1 MARHTGW
8 SRYPVR
14 SGNLR
19 SFNEIVNI
27 VKDLQIQQGPVLNRM
42 KDILDRYD
50 GDWVLP
56 LPDIDKE
63 PNLPP
68 LTPAL
73 IADAVDNM
81 AMRAASVRPVNI
93 FPAIDPNKDR
103 GRRSREYAEKRRKIV
118 AATYH
123 NSKWNLARR
132 RYYRQLAAYHTCSLV
147 VLPDFQTGL
156 PKIEVR
162 DPLGTYVEPQANE
175 ELRQPEYVAFV
186 TRHSAEYLR
195 RVYPQSRQ
203 ENGGPIHSH
212 DLRELWDCVEWYDLD
227 QTVFGIIGPVWD
239 DRRMSNERPWITPW
253 QQLSPAYPNRVGAS
267 PAVVPHNVSLG
278 RIASRIGS
286 MLGNVDLQAR
296 LMALDILAQEKAI
309 WPDMYAI
316 GRSGGMPRII
326 GGTWKDGREG
336 DINLLQDV
344 ESIGQ
349 IRSTPDVR
357 TTQIIDRLERNF
369 RTSTGLLPQF
379 GGETYGALRTGRGID
394 ALTGMALDPRIQE
407 LHEISEAWLPHL
419 NAVILETYKAY
430 WPDKKFSMYSGWPGD
445 KGIVEFTPKEH
456 IETTDNTVSYNLP
469 GADVIQQTQILG
481 SLRGAKAISG
491 KTFRAMHP
499 YIDDPEAEERLVHD
513 EDFDEALRQSILQKL
528 LTGELPLVASAL
540 IKKYVA
546 DGLDIF
552 DAVVKADEEMRAR
565 QATQAPEPPPGMAA
579 APETM
584 PGMAAPPEQM
594 MAMQAPPGQARPT
607 MAPDRRAQMAQILQA
622 MGQGA

>member
-253 QQLSPAYPNRVGAS
+253 QQLSPAYPNRVGGS

-594 MAMQAPPGQARPT
+594 MAMQAPPGQAGPA

>member
-1 MARHTGW
+1 M
-8 SRYPVR
+8 
-14 SGNLR
+14 R
-19 SFNEIVNI
+19 SFDEIVRI

-50 GDWVLP
+50 GEWILP
-56 LPDIDKE
+56 MPDIDKE

-73 IADAVDNM
+73 IAEAVDNM
-81 AMRAASVRPVNI
+81 AMRAASVRPSI
-93 FPAIDPNKDR
+93 ITPAIDPNKDQ
-103 GRRSREYAEKRRKIV
+103 GRRSREYAEKRRKII

-123 NSKWNLARR
+123 NSKWNLGRR

-147 VLPDFQTGL
+147 VLPDFNTGI
-156 PKIEVR
+156 PRIEIR

-175 ELRQPEYVAFV
+175 ELREPEYVAFV

-195 RVYPQSRQ
+195 RIYPQSKQ
-203 ENGGPIHSH
+203 ELGGPIHK
-212 DLRELWDCVEWYDLD
+212 DDYRELWDCVEWYDQD
-227 QTVFGIIGPVWD
+227 VTVFGIIGPTWD
-239 DRRMSNERPWITPW
+239 DRRMSNERPWVTPW
-253 QQLSPAYPNRVGAS
+253 QQLSPVYPNRIGMC
-267 PAVVPHNVSLG
+267 PAIVPHNVSLG

-326 GGTWKDGREG
+326 GGVWKDGREG

-344 ESIGQ
+344 EAIGQ

-357 TTQIIDRLERNF
+357 TPQIIDRLERNF
-369 RTSTGLLPQF
+369 RTSTGLIPQF
-379 GGETYGALRTGRGID
+379 GGESYGALRTGRGLD
-394 ALTGMALDPRIQE
+394 ALAGIAVDPRIQE

-419 NAVILETYKAY
+419 NAAILSTYKAY

-445 KGIVEFTPKEH
+445 KGIVTFTPQEH
-456 IETTDNTVSYNLP
+456 IEITDNTVTYNLP
-469 GADVIQQTQILG
+469 GADVMQQTQILG

-513 EDFDEALRQSILQKL
+513 EDFDEALRTSILQKL
-528 LTGELPLVASAL
+528 MTGELPLVLSSI
-540 IKKYVA
+540 IKKYLA
-546 DGLDIF
+546 SGKDIF
-552 DAVVKADEEMRAR
+552 DAVEAADEEMRRR
-565 QATQAPEPPPGMAA
+565 QAAEAPPAPEGMAA

-584 PGMAAPPEQM
+584 PGLQAPPEQM
-594 MAMQAPPGQARPT
+594 MNMQPPPEQ
-607 MAPDRRAQMAQILQA
+607 Q
-622 MGQGA
+622 QGAPVDPRARITQLLSAMAAQGGANAPS

>member
-1 MARHTGW
+1 MRT
-8 SRYPVR
+8 
-14 SGNLR
+14 
-19 SFNEIVNI
+19 FEEITRI
-27 VKDLQIQQGPVLNRM
+27 VKDLQMQQGPVLNRM

-56 LPDIDKE
+56 MPDIDKE

-73 IADAVDNM
+73 VADAVDNM
-81 AMRAASVRPVNI
+81 AMRAASVKPLNI

-147 VLPDFQTGL
+147 VLPDFVTGL

-195 RVYPQSRQ
+195 RIYPQARQ
-203 ENGGPIHSH
+203 ENGGPIHK
-212 DLRELWDCVEWYDLD
+212 DDYRELWDCVEWYDLD

-253 QQLSPAYPNRVGAS
+253 QQLSPSYPNRIGQS

-286 MLGNVDLQAR
+286 MLGSVDLQAR

-316 GRSGGMPRII
+316 GRAGGMPRII

-349 IRSTPDVR
+349 IRSTPDIR
-357 TTQIIDRLERNF
+357 TSQVIDRLERNF

-491 KTFRAMHP
+491 RTFRAMHP
-499 YIDDPEAEERLVHD
+499 YIDDPEAEEKLVQD

-528 LTGELPLVASAL
+528 LTGEMPLVVSAL

-546 DGLDIF
+546 EGLDIF
-552 DAVVKADEEMRAR
+552 DAVVKADEEVRAR

-579 APETM
+579 SPETM
-584 PGMAAPPEQM
+584 PGMAAPPQQM
-594 MAMQAPPGQARPT
+594 MAMQGAPTPEAQGPQAPRE
-607 MAPDRRAQMAQILQA
+607 RVAQLLQA
-622 MGQGA
+622 LSAGGANAQG

>member
-1 MARHTGW
+1 
-8 SRYPVR
+8 
-14 SGNLR
+14 LR
-19 SFNEIVNI
+19 SFEEITRI
-27 VKDLQIQQGPVLNRM
+27 VKDLQTQQGPVLNRM

-81 AMRAASVRPVNI
+81 AMRAASVKPVNI

-132 RYYRQLAAYHTCSLV
+132 RYYRQLSAYHTCSLV

-195 RVYPQSRQ
+195 RVYPQARQ
-203 ENGGPIHSH
+203 EMGGPIHK
-212 DLRELWDCVEWYDLD
+212 DDYRELWDCVEWYDLD

-253 QQLSPAYPNRVGAS
+253 QQLSPVYPNRIGQS

-316 GRSGGMPRII
+316 GRAGGMPRII

-349 IRSTPDVR
+349 IRSTPDIR
-357 TTQIIDRLERNF
+357 TAQVIDRLERNF

-491 KTFRAMHP
+491 RTFRAMHP
-499 YIDDPEAEERLVHD
+499 YIDDPEAEEKLVQD

-528 LTGELPLVASAL
+528 LTGEMPLVVSAL

-546 DGLDIF
+546 EGLDIF
-552 DAVVKADEEMRAR
+552 DAVVKADEEVRAR

-579 APETM
+579 SPETM
-584 PGMAAPPEQM
+584 PGMAAPPQEM
-594 MAMQAPPGQARPT
+594 MAMQGAPGPAQGQ
-607 MAPDRRAQMAQILQA
+607 APDRRAQMAQLLQA
-622 MGQGA
+622 MSQGGANAPS

>member
-1 MARHTGW
+1 M
-8 SRYPVR
+8 
-14 SGNLR
+14 
-19 SFNEIVNI
+19 
-27 VKDLQIQQGPVLNRM
+27 QQGPVLNRM

-56 LPDIDKE
+56 MPDIDKE

-73 IADAVDNM
+73 VADAVDNM
-81 AMRAASVRPVNI
+81 AMRAASVKPLNI

-147 VLPDFQTGL
+147 VLPDFVTGL

-195 RVYPQSRQ
+195 RIYPQARQ
-203 ENGGPIHSH
+203 ENGGPIHK
-212 DLRELWDCVEWYDLD
+212 DDYRELWDCVEWYDLD

-253 QQLSPAYPNRVGAS
+253 QQLSPSYPNRIGQS

-286 MLGNVDLQAR
+286 MLGSVDLQAR

-316 GRSGGMPRII
+316 GRAGGMPRII

-349 IRSTPDVR
+349 IRSTPDIR
-357 TTQIIDRLERNF
+357 TSQVIDRLERNF

-491 KTFRAMHP
+491 RTFRAMHP
-499 YIDDPEAEERLVHD
+499 YIDDPEAEEKLVQD

-528 LTGELPLVASAL
+528 LTGEMPLVVSAL

-546 DGLDIF
+546 EGLDIF
-552 DAVVKADEEMRAR
+552 DAVVKADEEVRAR

-579 APETM
+579 SPEAM
-584 PGMAAPPEQM
+584 PGMAAPPQQM
-594 MAMQAPPGQARPT
+594 MAMQGAPAPAPEQAMPPRE
-607 MAPDRRAQMAQILQA
+607 RVAQLLQA
-622 MGQGA
+622 MRGAPNAQG

>member
-1 MARHTGW
+1 
-8 SRYPVR
+8 
-14 SGNLR
+14 LR
-19 SFNEIVNI
+19 SFEEITRI
-27 VKDLQIQQGPVLNRM
+27 VKDLQMQQGPVLTRM

-56 LPDIDKE
+56 MPDIDKE

-73 IADAVDNM
+73 VADAVDNM
-81 AMRAASVRPVNI
+81 AMRAASVKPVNI

-123 NSKWNLARR
+123 SSKWNLARR

-147 VLPDFQTGL
+147 VLPDFVTGL

-195 RVYPQSRQ
+195 RIYPQARQ
-203 ENGGPIHSH
+203 ENGGPIHK
-212 DLRELWDCVEWYDLD
+212 DDYRELWDCVEWYDLD

-253 QQLSPAYPNRVGAS
+253 QQLSPSYPNRIGQS

-286 MLGNVDLQAR
+286 MLGSVDLQAR

-316 GRSGGMPRII
+316 GRAGGMPRII

-349 IRSTPDVR
+349 IRSTPDIR
-357 TTQIIDRLERNF
+357 TSQVIDRLERNF

-491 KTFRAMHP
+491 RTFRAMHP
-499 YIDDPEAEERLVHD
+499 YIDDPEAEEKLVQD

-528 LTGELPLVASAL
+528 LTGEMPLVVSAL

-552 DAVVKADEEMRAR
+552 DAVVKADEEVRAR
-565 QATQAPEPPPGMAA
+565 QASQAPEPPPGMAA
-579 APETM
+579 SPEAM
-584 PGMAAPPEQM
+584 PGMAAPPQQM
-594 MAMQAPPGQARPT
+594 MAMQSGPTPETQGPQAPRE
-607 MAPDRRAQMAQILQA
+607 RVAQLLQA
-622 MGQGA
+622 LSAGGANAQG

>member
-1 MARHTGW
+1 
-8 SRYPVR
+8 
-14 SGNLR
+14 
-19 SFNEIVNI
+19 
-27 VKDLQIQQGPVLNRM
+27 M

-56 LPDIDKE
+56 MPDIDKE

-73 IADAVDNM
+73 VADAVDNM
-81 AMRAASVRPVNI
+81 AMRAASVKPVNI

-123 NSKWNLARR
+123 SSKWNLARR

-147 VLPDFQTGL
+147 VLPDFVTGL

-195 RVYPQSRQ
+195 RIYPQARQ
-203 ENGGPIHSH
+203 ENGGPIHK
-212 DLRELWDCVEWYDLD
+212 DDYRELWDCVEWYDLD

-253 QQLSPAYPNRVGAS
+253 QQLSPSYPNRIGQS

-286 MLGNVDLQAR
+286 MLGSVDLQAR

-316 GRSGGMPRII
+316 GRAGGMPRII

-349 IRSTPDVR
+349 IRSTPDIR
-357 TTQIIDRLERNF
+357 TSQVIDRLERNF

-491 KTFRAMHP
+491 RTFRAMHP
-499 YIDDPEAEERLVHD
+499 YIDDPEAEEKLVQD

-528 LTGELPLVASAL
+528 LTGEMPLVVSAL

-546 DGLDIF
+546 EGLDIF
-552 DAVVKADEEMRAR
+552 DAVVKADEEVRAR
-565 QATQAPEPPPGMAA
+565 QASQAPEPPPGMAA
-579 APETM
+579 SPEAM
-584 PGMAAPPEQM
+584 PGMAAPPQQM
-594 MAMQAPPGQARPT
+594 MAMQGAPAPT
-607 MAPDRRAQMAQILQA
+607 PEQSMAPRERVAQLLQA
-622 MGQGA
+622 MRGAPNAQG

>member
-1 MARHTGW
+1 M
-8 SRYPVR
+8 
-14 SGNLR
+14 
-19 SFNEIVNI
+19 
-27 VKDLQIQQGPVLNRM
+27 
-42 KDILDRYD
+42 
-50 GDWVLP
+50 
-56 LPDIDKE
+56 
-63 PNLPP
+63 
-68 LTPAL
+68 
-73 IADAVDNM
+73 
-81 AMRAASVRPVNI
+81 
-93 FPAIDPNKDR
+93 
-103 GRRSREYAEKRRKIV
+103 

-212 DLRELWDCVEWYDLD
+212 DLRELWDCVEWYDLE

-326 GGTWKDGREG
+326 GGVWKDGREG

-430 WPDKKFSMYSGWPGD
+430 WPDKKFSMYSGWAGD
-445 KGIVEFTPKEH
+445 KGVVEFVPKEH

>member
-1 MARHTGW
+1 
-8 SRYPVR
+8 
-14 SGNLR
+14 LR
-19 SFNEIVNI
+19 SFEEITRI
-27 VKDLQIQQGPVLNRM
+27 VKDLQMQQGPVLTRM

-56 LPDIDKE
+56 MPDIDKE

-73 IADAVDNM
+73 VADAVDNM
-81 AMRAASVRPVNI
+81 AMRAASVKPVNI

-123 NSKWNLARR
+123 SSKWNLARR

-147 VLPDFQTGL
+147 VLPDFVTGL

-195 RVYPQSRQ
+195 RIYPQARQ
-203 ENGGPIHSH
+203 ENGGPIHK
-212 DLRELWDCVEWYDLD
+212 DDYRELWDCVEWYDLD

-253 QQLSPAYPNRVGAS
+253 QQLSPSYPNRIGQS

-286 MLGNVDLQAR
+286 MLGSVDLQAR

-316 GRSGGMPRII
+316 GRAGGMPRII

-349 IRSTPDVR
+349 IRSTPDIR
-357 TTQIIDRLERNF
+357 TSQVIDRLERNF

-491 KTFRAMHP
+491 RTFRAMHP
-499 YIDDPEAEERLVHD
+499 YIDDPEAEEKLVQD

-528 LTGELPLVASAL
+528 LTGEMPLVVSAL

-546 DGLDIF
+546 EGLDIF
-552 DAVVKADEEMRAR
+552 DAVVKADEEVRAR
-565 QATQAPEPPPGMAA
+565 QASQAPEPPPGMAA
-579 APETM
+579 SPEAM
-584 PGMAAPPEQM
+584 PGMAAPPQQM
-594 MAMQAPPGQARPT
+594 MAMQGAPAPT
-607 MAPDRRAQMAQILQA
+607 PEQSMAPRERVAQLLQA
-622 MGQGA
+622 MRGAPNAQG

>member
-1 MARHTGW
+1 M
-8 SRYPVR
+8 
-14 SGNLR
+14 R
-19 SFNEIVNI
+19 SFEEITRI
-27 VKDLQIQQGPVLNRM
+27 VKDLQTQQGPVLNRM

-81 AMRAASVRPVNI
+81 AMRAASVKPVNI

-132 RYYRQLAAYHTCSLV
+132 RYYRQLSAYHTCSLV

-195 RVYPQSRQ
+195 RVYPQARQ
-203 ENGGPIHSH
+203 EMGGPIHK
-212 DLRELWDCVEWYDLD
+212 DDYRELWDCVEWYDLD

-253 QQLSPAYPNRVGAS
+253 QQLSPVYPNRIGQS

-316 GRSGGMPRII
+316 GRAGGMPRII

-349 IRSTPDVR
+349 IRSTPDIR
-357 TTQIIDRLERNF
+357 TAQVIDRLERNF

-491 KTFRAMHP
+491 RTFRAMHP
-499 YIDDPEAEERLVHD
+499 YIDDPEAEEKLVQD

-528 LTGELPLVASAL
+528 LTGEMPLVVSAL

-546 DGLDIF
+546 EGLDIF
-552 DAVVKADEEMRAR
+552 DAVVKADEEVRAR

-579 APETM
+579 SPETM
-584 PGMAAPPEQM
+584 PGMAAPPQEM
-594 MAMQAPPGQARPT
+594 MAMQGAPGPAQGQ
-607 MAPDRRAQMAQILQA
+607 APDRRAQMAQLLQA
-622 MGQGA
+622 MSQGGANAPS

>member
-1 MARHTGW
+1 
-8 SRYPVR
+8 
-14 SGNLR
+14 LR

-499 YIDDPEAEERLVHD
+499 YIDDPEAEERLVQD

-594 MAMQAPPGQARPT
+594 MAMQAPPGQAGPA

>member
-1 MARHTGW
+1 MRT
-8 SRYPVR
+8 
-14 SGNLR
+14 
-19 SFNEIVNI
+19 FNEIVNI
-27 VKDLQIQQGPVLNRM
+27 VKDLQIQQGPVLNKM

-103 GRRSREYAEKRRKIV
+103 GRRSREYADKRRKII

-123 NSKWNLARR
+123 QSKWNLARR

-195 RVYPQSRQ
+195 RVYPQARQ
-203 ENGGPIHSH
+203 ENGGPIHAH
-212 DLRELWDCVEWYDLD
+212 DLREMWDCVEWYDLD

-253 QQLSPAYPNRVGAS
+253 QQLSPVYPNRLGVC

-326 GGTWKDGREG
+326 GGVWKDGREG

-394 ALTGMALDPRIQE
+394 ALSGIALDPRIQE

-419 NAVILETYKAY
+419 NGAILETYKAY
-430 WPDKKFSMYSGWPGD
+430 WPDKKFSMYSGWAGD
-445 KGIVEFTPKEH
+445 KGMVEFTPQEH
-456 IETTDNTVSYNLP
+456 IETTENTVSYNLP

-491 KTFRAMHP
+491 RTFRSMHP
-499 YIDDPEAEERLVHD
+499 YIDDPEAEEKLVQD

-528 LTGELPLVASAL
+528 LTGEMPLVASAL

-579 APETM
+579 SPETM
-584 PGMAAPPEQM
+584 PGMAAPPQQM
-594 MAMQAPPGQARPT
+594 MAMQGAPAQAGPQE
-607 MAPDRRAQMAQILQA
+607 AQDPRARVAQIMQA
-622 MGQGA
+622 LAARGGANAQG

>member
-1 MARHTGW
+1 M
-8 SRYPVR
+8 
-14 SGNLR
+14 
-19 SFNEIVNI
+19 
-27 VKDLQIQQGPVLNRM
+27 
-42 KDILDRYD
+42 
-50 GDWVLP
+50 
-56 LPDIDKE
+56 
-63 PNLPP
+63 
-68 LTPAL
+68 
-73 IADAVDNM
+73 
-81 AMRAASVRPVNI
+81 
-93 FPAIDPNKDR
+93 
-103 GRRSREYAEKRRKIV
+103 
-118 AATYH
+118 
-123 NSKWNLARR
+123 
-132 RYYRQLAAYHTCSLV
+132 
-147 VLPDFQTGL
+147 
-156 PKIEVR
+156 
-162 DPLGTYVEPQANE
+162 
-175 ELRQPEYVAFV
+175 
-186 TRHSAEYLR
+186 
-195 RVYPQSRQ
+195 
-203 ENGGPIHSH
+203 GGPIHK
-212 DLRELWDCVEWYDLD
+212 DDYREMWDCVEWYDLD

-253 QQLSPAYPNRVGAS
+253 QQLSPVYPNRIGQS

-316 GRSGGMPRII
+316 GRAGGMPRII

-349 IRSTPDVR
+349 IRSTPDIR
-357 TTQIIDRLERNF
+357 TAQVVDRLERNF

-491 KTFRAMHP
+491 RTFRAMHP
-499 YIDDPEAEERLVHD
+499 YIDDPEAEEKLVQD

-528 LTGELPLVASAL
+528 LTGEMPLVVSAL

-546 DGLDIF
+546 EGLDIF
-552 DAVVKADEEMRAR
+552 DAVVKADEEVRAR

-579 APETM
+579 SPETM
-584 PGMAAPPEQM
+584 PGMAAPPQEM
-594 MAMQAPPGQARPT
+594 MAMQGAPGPAQGQ
-607 MAPDRRAQMAQILQA
+607 APDRRAQMAQLLQA
-622 MGQGA
+622 MSQGGANAPS